1 MAVVLLLLVSSWH
14 WPAQIWLL
22 AGPLV
27 ASVLIAAAQFFAFS
41 ALRGVGAYATPFFVA
56 AATYAVLRARPRL
69 VDNFIKYVPYVWLA
83 VALIQATLDQEF
95 MKALLPNMSLDP
107 DRGVT
112 GLATEPSFYGMFCV
126 FLLVLN
132 YLRNP
137 RDKLVALVLLFQIL
151 FLAKSTV
158 AVFSMLIIF
167 LYFGLVNLSIKQI
180 ALCAVV
186 IVGGY
191 YAIVTLF
198 PDDWRLVTLTSA
210 LLQDPSL
217 LLLTDTSVNS
227 RFGHFLFSTAGF
239 FQDGLM
245 PHGYGSFTHY
255 VRETLAV
262 RYPEY
267 VWLGSLD
274 DDLKI
279 MSGYGAA
286 LFELGF
292 VGLLYLV
299 SFTLASYK
307 YFRGDIKTFL
317 VLTAFVHTIMFAAVQ
332 MSLPLL
338 GFLIGYLSFYG
349 HANRK
354 KLKQIDRR
362 DPPRRNVTTH
372 VEYDAGP
379 VA

>member
-1 MAVVLLLLVSSWH
+1 
-14 WPAQIWLL
+14 
-22 AGPLV
+22 
-27 ASVLIAAAQFFAFS
+27 
-41 ALRGVGAYATPFFVA
+41 
-56 AATYAVLRARPRL
+56 
-69 VDNFIKYVPYVWLA
+69 
-83 VALIQATLDQEF
+83 
-95 MKALLPNMSLDP
+95 
-107 DRGVT
+107 
-112 GLATEPSFYGMFCV
+112 
-126 FLLVLN
+126 
-132 YLRNP
+132 
-137 RDKLVALVLLFQIL
+137 
-151 FLAKSTV
+151 
-158 AVFSMLIIF
+158 
-167 LYFGLVNLSIKQI
+167 
-180 ALCAVV
+180 
-186 IVGGY
+186 
-191 YAIVTLF
+191 
-198 PDDWRLVTLTSA
+198 
-210 LLQDPSL
+210 
-217 LLLTDTSVNS
+217 
-227 RFGHFLFSTAGF
+227 
-239 FQDGLM
+239 
-245 PHGYGSFTHY
+245 
-255 VRETLAV
+255 
-262 RYPEY
+262 